1 MKLHTTEPYPCSY
14 LPDRSARSQIA
25 VPDHCPVKTSVY
37 AQLIQEGFR
46 RSGYFVYRPN
56 CDHCTACVPV
66 RIVVDQF
73 KPNRSQNRAW
83 KHHHTLRVS
92 VHKLHFH
99 PDHFRLYRRYQQK
112 RHALSE
118 MSCDTHDQYCEFLL
132 QSSIDSVLVTFHE
145 GNQLKM
151 VSIIDQLPDGL
162 SSVYTFFDPDEPQ
175 ASFGTFSILWQIQFC
190 QLEKYPYLYLGYWIK
205 ESRKM
210 NYKAHFQP
218 LEYFRQGEWTTFAE
232 PILEKRSTC

>member
-1 MKLHTTEPYPCSY
+1 MKLHITESYPCSY
-14 LPDRSARSQIA
+14 LSNQLARSQIA
-25 VPDHCPVKTSVY
+25 VPDNATVDTHTY
-37 AQLIQEGFR
+37 AKLIQAGFR

-56 CDHCTACVPV
+56 CEHCTACVPV

-73 KPNRSQNRAW
+73 VPNRTQRRAW
-83 KHHHTLRVS
+83 KRHHDLRVNL
-92 VHKLHFH
+92 HKLHFH

-132 QSSIDSVLVTFHE
+132 QSSIDSVLVTFHDK
-145 GNQLKM
+145 NRLQM

-162 SSVYTFFDPDEPQ
+162 SSVYTFFDPDVSR
-175 ASFGTFSILWQIQFC
+175 ASFGTFSILWQIHYC
-190 QLEKYPYLYLGYWIK
+190 QLEKHPYLYLGYWIE
-205 ESRKM
+205 ESHKM

-218 LEYFRQGEWTTFAE
+218 LQYLRQGHWSNIAE
-232 PILEKRSTC
+232 PISESHS

>member
-1 MKLHTTEPYPCSY
+1 MKLHTTESYPCSY
-14 LPDRSARSQIA
+14 LPDQLARSQIA
-25 VPDHCPVKTSVY
+25 VPDSHPVDAQAY
-37 AQLIQEGFR
+37 AELIREGFR
-46 RSGYFVYRPN
+46 RSGYFVYRP
-56 CDHCTACVPV
+56 HCEHCAACVPV

-73 KPNRSQNRAW
+73 APNRSQRRAW
-83 KHHHTLRVS
+83 KHHHTLRAS

-175 ASFGTFSILWQIQFC
+175 GSLGTFSILWQINYC
-190 QLEKYPYLYLGYWIK
+190 QIEKHSYLYLGYWIE

-218 LEYFRQGEWTTFAE
+218 LEYFRQGRWCSLAGS
-232 PILEKRSTC
+232 ILENRSTV